1 MLFSNRENDFVVKQQ
16 KNCFVYESMSKLKLT
31 WTRNMLNYK
40 MKLFGRVRWCV
51 VGTLVQLP
59 CITVPVERIQ
69 AVRIGTN
76 YSLEPLS
83 IMKLQFSFRK
93 CYTSY
98 SIMRLSKRAKSQ
110 FPFLSH
116 FSQHGWEYGW
126 VCACVY
132 ISNGNRKLYSPILFV
147 ELFRMIEEELPKYR
161 ETERK
166 TVVAFT
172 LVRRGFVPLNI
183 YISAISFIRLSELLV
198 ECQLFQFSWFYHF
211 IILSIFHHHFHFLCF
226 VS

>member
-1 MLFSNRENDFVVKQQ
+1 MVE
-16 KNCFVYESMSKLKLT
+16 
-31 WTRNMLNYK
+31 
-40 MKLFGRVRWCV
+40 CV
-51 VGTLVQLP
+51 HAY
-59 CITVPVERIQ
+59 I
-69 AVRIGTN
+69 
-76 YSLEPLS
+76 
-83 IMKLQFSFRK
+83 
-93 CYTSY
+93 
-98 SIMRLSKRAKSQ
+98 
-110 FPFLSH
+110 
-116 FSQHGWEYGW
+116 
-126 VCACVY
+126 Y

-198 ECQLFQFSWFYHF
+198 ECQLFQFSLFYHF

>member
-1 MLFSNRENDFVVKQQ
+1 
-16 KNCFVYESMSKLKLT
+16 
-31 WTRNMLNYK
+31 MLNYK

-116 FSQHGWEYGW
+116 FSQHGWEYG
-126 VCACVY
+126 
-132 ISNGNRKLYSPILFV
+132 
-147 ELFRMIEEELPKYR
+147 
-161 ETERK
+161 
-166 TVVAFT
+166 
-172 LVRRGFVPLNI
+172 
-183 YISAISFIRLSELLV
+183 
-198 ECQLFQFSWFYHF
+198 
-211 IILSIFHHHFHFLCF
+211 
-226 VS
+226 